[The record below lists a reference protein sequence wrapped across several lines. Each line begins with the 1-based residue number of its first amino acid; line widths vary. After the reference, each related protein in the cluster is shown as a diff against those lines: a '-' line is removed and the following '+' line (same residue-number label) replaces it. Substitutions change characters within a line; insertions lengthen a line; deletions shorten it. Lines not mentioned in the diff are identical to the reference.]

1 MPSTPRTL
9 LKPHQHDVG
18 GLTVRRVLP
27 ALAARTV
34 GPFIFFDHIGPATLV
49 PGKGLDVRPHPHIGL
64 ATVTYLFEG
73 AIMHRDSVG
82 SVQKIVPGDV
92 NWMTAGRGI
101 VHSERTPDAER
112 AAGQTMHGIQTW
124 VALPVASEQVEPSFE
139 HHAAAALPQIER
151 DGVALRVIAGSAF
164 GATAPTRTFSPTFY
178 VAAQFAPGSA
188 ITLDTEHEE
197 RGIYLV
203 SGDLSLDGEALPE
216 QQMAVLAPGADVR
229 LTSAG
234 GAVAMLLGGAPLD
247 GTRFIEWNFV
257 SSSRDKIAAAK
268 TAWSEQRMGHVPG
281 ESEFIPL
288 PPQRREPQ
296 APEA

>member
-1 MPSTPRTL
+1 MSSTIRVL

-18 GLTVRRVLP
+18 GLMVRRVLP

-101 VHSERTPDAER
+101 VHSERTPDEER
-112 AAGQTMHGIQTW
+112 ANGQSMHGVQTW
-124 VALPVASEQVEPSFE
+124 VALPVASEEVEPSFE
-139 HHAAAALPQIER
+139 HHPAATLPQLER
-151 DGVALRVIAGSAF
+151 NGVTLRVIAGTAF
-164 GATAPTRTFSPTFY
+164 GAQAPTRTFCPTLY
-178 VAAQFAPGSA
+178 VAAHFDAGRDLV
-188 ITLDTEHEE
+188 LDTEHEE
-197 RGIYLV
+197 RGVYLV
-203 SGDLSLDGEALPE
+203 DGDLTIDGEPLPE
-216 QQMAVLAPGADVR
+216 QQMAVLEPGQPAR
-229 LTSAG
+229 LESAT
-234 GAVAMLLGGAPLD
+234 GATVMILGGAPLD
-247 GTRFIEWNFV
+247 GARFIEWNFV
-257 SSSRDKIAAAK
+257 SSSREKIDAAK
-268 TAWSEQRMGHVPG
+268 RAWSEQRMGQVPG
-281 ESEFIPL
+281 ETEFIPL
-288 PPQRREPQ
+288 PAPRR